1 MSASSVPVPAPVP
14 AVRLAAGG
22 PDISAIVAGVW
33 RMGEWGLDVSARQ
46 RWIEHCLALGIT
58 TFDHADIYGDYQVE
72 AMFGEALAGAPGL
85 RDRLQLV
92 TKCGIKLRSPARP
105 SHAIKS
111 YDTSRA
117 HVVASVH
124 ASLRALRTDRIDLL
138 LIHRPD
144 ALMDPAELALTVEA
158 LRAEGKVLHF
168 GVSNHTPS
176 QLALLHQHVG
186 VVTNQ
191 VELSPLQLGGLED
204 GTLDQCLALALRPM
218 IWSPLGG
225 GRLFTGTDATAARVR
240 AELDALA
247 ARHEVTPA
255 TIAYA
260 WLLRHPS
267 RPVPITGSRRL
278 EALREATAALGV
290 ALSGEDWYRVWQ
302 AGAEREVA

>member
-1 MSASSVPVPAPVP
+1 MAESSP
-14 AVRLAAGG
+14 AVPTVALAPGG
-22 PDISAIVAGVW
+22 PAVSAIIAGVW
-33 RMGEWGLDVSARQ
+33 RMGDWGLDVAARQ

-72 AMFGEALAGAPGL
+72 ALFGEALAAAPGL

-92 TKCGIKLRSPARP
+92 TKCGIRLRSAARP

-117 HVVASVH
+117 HVVASVES
-124 ASLRALRTDRIDLL
+124 SLRALRTDRLDLL

-144 ALMDPAELALTVEA
+144 LLMDPGELAATFDT
-158 LRAEGKVLHF
+158 LRAAGKVLHF

-176 QLALLHQHVG
+176 QLALLHRHVAL
-186 VVTNQ
+186 VTNQ
-191 VELSPLQLGGLED
+191 VELSPLQLGVLDD
-204 GTLDQCLALALRPM
+204 GTLDQCQALGMRPM

-225 GRLFTGTDATAARVR
+225 GRLFTAEDAAAVRVR
-240 AELDALA
+240 AALA
-247 ARHEVTPA
+247 ALAERHGVSPA

-260 WLLRHPS
+260 WILRHPS

-278 EALREATAALGV
+278 EALREASAALGIT
-290 ALSGEDWYRVWQ
+290 LTREEWYGVWQ
-302 AGAEREVA
+302 AGAGREVA

>member
-1 MSASSVPVPAPVP
+1 MPRTPHPIPV
-14 AVRLAAGG
+14 VRLAPGG
-22 PDISAIVAGVW
+22 PDLSAIVAGVW
-33 RMGEWGLDVSARQ
+33 RMGEWGLDVGARQ
-46 RWIEHCLALGIT
+46 RWIEHSLALGIT

-72 AMFGEALAGAPGL
+72 ALFGEALAATPGL

-92 TKCGIKLRSPARP
+92 TKCGIKLRSTQRP
-105 SHAIKS
+105 GHALKS

-117 HVVASVH
+117 HVVASVEG
-124 ASLRALRTDRIDLL
+124 SLRALRTDRIDLL

-144 ALMDPAELALTVEA
+144 ALMDPAELAATFDT

-186 VVTNQ
+186 LVTNQ
-191 VELSPLQLGGLED
+191 VELSPLQLGALED

-218 IWSPLGG
+218 LWSPLGG
-225 GRLFTGTDATAARVR
+225 GRLFTGTDEAAVRVR
-240 AELDALA
+240 AELEGLA

-278 EALREATAALGV
+278 DALREATNALGV
-290 ALSGEDWYRVWQ
+290 TLTGEDWYRVWQ
-302 AGAEREVA
+302 AGAGREVA